1 MVTRKLVW
9 GILMMLLTIS
19 CTASE
24 QEEAPDNTASR
35 APQPLDV
42 GQIEQITGLQ
52 GMLQDGEYKI
62 AVPQNDL
69 NVSVDGF
76 RIIPPMGLTTWA
88 AFTPT
93 PDGGMVMGDFVVLE
107 DEVGPVQQTLINGGL
122 TVSALHNHFVR
133 DEPGVMF
140 IHIYGMGQVE
150 TLAAGVRATLD
161 KVKELRT
168 AKKLQ
173 AQSASV
179 TTDFDPATIDEVLGT
194 SGRMNAGVY
203 KVTIGRPDVTLMDHG
218 VRVST
223 FAGFNTWMAFQGTS
237 DKAAVAGDFV
247 MLADEVAPVIEA
259 LAGQNIE
266 VVAVHNHMVHDTPR
280 VFFLHFWGVGPVDV
294 LARGLKAGLAQTGA
308 GAATP

>member
-24 QEEAPDNTASR
+24 QKEAADNTASR

-259 LAGQNIE
+259 LASQNIE

>member
-1 MVTRKLVW
+1 MITRKLVW
-9 GILMMLLTIS
+9 GTLMMILTIS

-35 APQPLDV
+35 ALQPLDV

-52 GMLQDGEYKI
+52 GTLQDGEYKI

-107 DEVGPVQQTLINGGL
+107 DEVAPVQQTLIDGGL

-140 IHIYGMGQVE
+140 MHIYGMGQVE

-161 KVKELRT
+161 KVKELRA

-179 TTDFDPATIDEVLGT
+179 TTDFDPATIDEILGT

-203 KVTIGRPDVTLMDHG
+203 KITIGRPDVRLMDHG
-218 VRVST
+218 VQVST

-259 LAGQNIE
+259 LARQNIE

-280 VFFLHFWGVGPVDV
+280 VFFLHFWGVGPVDA
-294 LARGLKAGLAQTGA
+294 LARGLKAGLEQTGI
-308 GAATP
+308 GGTTP

>member
-9 GILMMLLTIS
+9 GILMMPLTIS

-107 DEVGPVQQTLINGGL
+107 DEVGPVQQTLIDGGL
-122 TVSALHNHFVR
+122 TVSALHTR
-133 DEPGVMF
+133 
-140 IHIYGMGQVE
+140 
-150 TLAAGVRATLD
+150 
-161 KVKELRT
+161 
-168 AKKLQ
+168 
-173 AQSASV
+173 
-179 TTDFDPATIDEVLGT
+179 
-194 SGRMNAGVY
+194 
-203 KVTIGRPDVTLMDHG
+203 
-218 VRVST
+218 
-223 FAGFNTWMAFQGTS
+223 
-237 DKAAVAGDFV
+237 
-247 MLADEVAPVIEA
+247 
-259 LAGQNIE
+259 
-266 VVAVHNHMVHDTPR
+266 
-280 VFFLHFWGVGPVDV
+280 
-294 LARGLKAGLAQTGA
+294 
-308 GAATP
+308 

>member
-1 MVTRKLVW
+1 MITRKLVW
-9 GILMMLLTIS
+9 GTLMMILTIS

-35 APQPLDV
+35 ALQPLDV

-52 GMLQDGEYKI
+52 GTLQDGEYKI

-107 DEVGPVQQTLINGGL
+107 DEVAPVQQTLIDGGL

-140 IHIYGMGQVE
+140 MHIYGMGQVE

-161 KVKELRT
+161 KVKELRA

-179 TTDFDPATIDEVLGT
+179 TTDFDPATIDEILGT

-203 KVTIGRPDVTLMDHG
+203 KITIGRPDVRLMDHG
-218 VRVST
+218 VQVST

-259 LAGQNIE
+259 LARQNIE

-280 VFFLHFWGVGPVDV
+280 VFFLHFWGVGPVDA
-294 LARGLKAGLAQTGA
+294 LARGLKAGLEQTGI
-308 GAATP
+308 GATTP